1 MTATT
6 RKFTPT
12 ALRVCR
18 PAPADL
24 FIVQEAALKPIT
36 QLAGTSFVSC
46 TVVEGGH
53 V

>member
-1 MTATT
+1 MTVAT

-12 ALRVCR
+12 PLRVRR

-24 FIVQEAALKPIT
+24 FIVQEAGLKPIR

-46 TVVEGGH
+46 TEVEGGH